1 MDMSMVYMAAA
12 VIIGL
17 GALATGIGFG
27 ILGGKLLEA
36 TARQP
41 EMANQLQVKTFIM
54 AGLLDA
60 VPMIGVGIAM
70 YLIFVVAG

>member
-1 MDMSMVYMAAA
+1 METVYIAAA
-12 VIIGL
+12 IIISVS
-17 GALATGIGFG
+17 ALATGLGFAM
-27 ILGGKLLEA
+27 LGGKLLES

-41 EMANQLQVKTFIM
+41 ELGDQLQTKTFIM

>member
-1 MDMSMVYMAAA
+1 MEQLVYIAAA
-12 VIIGL
+12 IMIGM
-17 GALATGIGFG
+17 GALGTGIGFAL
-27 ILGGKLLEA
+27 LGGKLLES

-41 EMANQLQVKTFIM
+41 ELGGQLQVKTFLM

-60 VPMIGVGIAM
+60 IPMIGVGMAM

>member
-1 MDMSMVYMAAA
+1 METVYIAAA
-12 VIIGL
+12 IIISVS
-17 GALATGIGFG
+17 ALATGIGFAL
-27 ILGGKLLEA
+27 LGGKLLES

-41 EMANQLQVKTFIM
+41 ELGDQLQTKTFIM

>member
-1 MDMSMVYMAAA
+1 MELVYIAAS
-12 VIIGL
+12 IMIGM
-17 GALATGIGFG
+17 GALSTGIGFAL
-27 ILGGKLLEA
+27 LGGKLLET

-41 EMANQLQVKTFIM
+41 ELGAQLQVKTFLM

-60 VPMIGVGIAM
+60 IPMIGVGMGM